1 MISDIYL
8 EILYQLHLLDKLLDK
23 EQNVLK
29 RAKYEGMRDAL
40 IYVLSLEEN
49 LQ

>member
-1 MISDIYL
+1 MQDIYI

-29 RAKYEGMRDAL
+29 KAEYEGMREAL

-49 LQ
+49 L